1 MSKIFRIKKI
11 MALERCKHLF
21 INGEYVKSQD
31 DILALINKVIDNN
44 IDFDIFEDNDT
55 AFVNTNTNV

>member
-1 MSKIFRIKKI
+1 MSRIFKIKKI

-21 INGEYVKSQD
+21 INGEYAKSQD
-31 DILALINKVIDNN
+31 DILALIKKVIDNN

-55 AFVNTNTNV
+55 AYVNTNANV